1 MTDTAAWIEWRE
13 AVDGLHL
20 EFGGSWRI
28 GEAAALDR
36 RLKEMPDAK
45 GSIRVDL
52 APLVGL
58 DTTGA
63 LLISRSLRQFRDA
76 GCDVSFDGARVEHA
90 RLIETVTRAFQPCE
104 TEPPVDSG
112 ITRILVQVGS
122 NTLEILDT
130 VATSVA
136 FFGRASTVFARTVTK
151 PERLRLRAVI
161 RHMETAGLDA
171 VPIVCLMSFLIGIV
185 LAYQGAIQL
194 KQFGAEIFVVDLL
207 ALSVLRELGVL
218 LTSIMVA
225 GRSGSAFAA
234 QIGSM
239 RLREEVDAMRV
250 LGMDPMEVLVLPRV
264 VALVVTLPL
273 LTFIADLV
281 GLVGGAVMS
290 WVALDIGPTLFLDR
304 LKSVVTP
311 AIFWVGMVKA
321 PVFAVL
327 IALVGC
333 YEGYQVSGSAESVGE
348 RTTRAVVESI
358 FLVIVVDALFSVLF
372 GILGI

>member
-1 MTDTAAWIEWRE
+1 MADSAGWIKWSEAA
-13 AVDGLHL
+13 DGLRL
-20 EFGGSWRI
+20 AIGGQWRI
-28 GEAAALDR
+28 VDAAVLDR
-36 RLKEMPDAK
+36 RLKQMPDAS
-45 GSIRVDL
+45 GMVRMDL
-52 APLVGL
+52 AGLAGL

-63 LLISRSLRQFRDA
+63 LLISRTLEQFRQA
-76 GCDVSFDGARVEHA
+76 GCGVRFDGVEPQHA
-90 RLIETVTRAFQPCE
+90 RLIETVSQAYQPCD
-104 TEPPVDSG
+104 TEPPIDNPIS
-112 ITRILVQVGS
+112 RLLVHVGQT
-122 NTLEILDT
+122 TLEILDT
-130 VATSVA
+130 IATSVE
-136 FFGRASTVFARTVTK
+136 FFGRASIVLGRTVLK
-151 PERLRLRAVI
+151 PKRLRGAAI
-161 RHMETAGLDA
+161 MRHMESAGLDA
-171 VPIVCLMSFLIGIV
+171 LPIVCLMSFLIGIV

-194 KQFGAEIFVVDLL
+194 TKFGADIFVVDLL

-250 LGMDPMEVLVLPRV
+250 LGMDPMEVLVLPRIL
-264 VALVVTLPL
+264 ALIVTLPL
-273 LTFIADLV
+273 LTFVADLM
-281 GLVGGAVMS
+281 GLLGGAVMAS
-290 WVALDIGPTLFLDR
+290 VALDIGPVLFLDR

-311 AIFWVGMVKA
+311 AAFWVGMVKA

-327 IALVGC
+327 IAVVGC

-348 RTTRAVVESI
+348 HTTRAVVESI